1 MSQCKEMTSLD
12 GQSIKPGDQVKV
24 INRYSDDYGRTGQVQ
39 ALVSYIGGAGGPFA
53 GPATSRGW
61 RIVFNW
67 PLGGIK
73 SVAVVRENELEI
85 I

>member
-1 MSQCKEMTSLD
+1 MSQCKEITPLD
-12 GQSIKPGDQVKV
+12 GQPIKPGDQVKV

-39 ALVSYIGGAGGPFA
+39 ALVSYIGGPGGPFA
-53 GPATSRGW
+53 GPTASRGW

-73 SVAVVRENELEI
+73 SVAVVRENDLEI